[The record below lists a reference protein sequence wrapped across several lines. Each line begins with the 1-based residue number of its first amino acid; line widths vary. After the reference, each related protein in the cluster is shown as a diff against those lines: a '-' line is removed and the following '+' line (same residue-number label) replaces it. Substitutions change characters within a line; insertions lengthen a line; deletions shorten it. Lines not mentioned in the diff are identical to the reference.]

1 MSTKYSMETT
11 ATYEFKEPSRR
22 TSSSRHSHSHD
33 DDGNGSLTYSSAEN
47 SVNSAA
53 GESTDSSFAD
63 IMKVLDGPD
72 STRDIAHYLEQ
83 KQGRARARQDER
95 SVQESLA
102 YSTDDQESHMMRS
115 LVSAGDSTALH
126 GADLISTITG

>member
-1 MSTKYSMETT
+1 MSTQYSMETT
-11 ATYEFKEPSRR
+11 ATYEFKDTTSRR
-22 TSSSRHSHSHD
+22 TSSSRHSHD
-33 DDGNGSLTYSSAEN
+33 DDGNGSLSYSSAEN

-63 IMKVLDGPD
+63 IMKVLDGPE
-72 STRDIAHYLEQ
+72 STRDIAHYLQQ
-83 KQGRARARQDER
+83 KEERARARQDEK
-95 SVQESLA
+95 SVAESLA
-102 YSTDDQESHMMRS
+102 YSTDDAESHMMRS